1 MIIHLPVSS
10 VNYLFIC
17 LAHFCYVVFCLL
29 ICWNSLYFL
38 DTNLLVGKYL
48 FSKSKNKQMGPN
60 QTYKLLYNK
69 RNHKQNERQPM
80 DWETLFANDVIN
92 KGLISKIYKQFV
104 QLNNKLPNQKM
115 DRRPKQT
122 FLKDDIQMINR
133 HMKRCSTLLI
143 VKEMQIKTTTK

>member
-1 MIIHLPVSS
+1 
-10 VNYLFIC
+10 
-17 LAHFCYVVFCLL
+17 
-29 ICWNSLYFL
+29 
-38 DTNLLVGKYL
+38 
-48 FSKSKNKQMGPN
+48 
-60 QTYKLLYNK
+60 
-69 RNHKQNERQPM
+69 M
-80 DWETLFANDVIN
+80 DWEKLFANDVIN

-143 VKEMQIKTTTK
+143 VKEMQIKTTRKQHHTLLRIAVIKKSANKECWRGYGTK

>member
-1 MIIHLPVSS
+1 
-10 VNYLFIC
+10 
-17 LAHFCYVVFCLL
+17 
-29 ICWNSLYFL
+29 
-38 DTNLLVGKYL
+38 
-48 FSKSKNKQMGPN
+48 
-60 QTYKLLYNK
+60 
-69 RNHKQNERQPM
+69 M
-80 DWETLFANDVIN
+80 DWEKLFANDVIN

-143 VKEMQIKTTTK
+143 VKEMQIKTTMKWHRTLVRIAVIKKSANKECQRGYGTK

>member
-1 MIIHLPVSS
+1 
-10 VNYLFIC
+10 
-17 LAHFCYVVFCLL
+17 
-29 ICWNSLYFL
+29 
-38 DTNLLVGKYL
+38 
-48 FSKSKNKQMGPN
+48 
-60 QTYKLLYNK
+60 
-69 RNHKQNERQPM
+69 M
-80 DWETLFANDVIN
+80 DWEKIFVNCAFN